1 MTDIQHQQLLT
12 ELLNE
17 IGRADSR
24 FEPPQEMEERVLKY
38 WDGDGSARAT
48 RIRRKPRMHVGIVP
62 GVAGALVA
70 AVLLIV
76 AVNRSSRQPSAGPAP
91 VAQPE
96 VRARLP
102 VVEAPTPAATSP
114 AVRSRPIATV
124 RRELEKRSQR
134 AAQQSEIVS
143 FVPLSPD
150 ARQDLLGSFQ
160 VARVLLPREALAD
173 LGVVL
178 DANRVGE
185 PIQADVV
192 FGEDGLARAIRLAQ
206 QDTGRS
212 Q

>member
-17 IGRADSR
+17 IGRADSQ
-24 FEPPQEMEERVLKY
+24 FDPPQEMEERVLKY
-38 WDGDGSARAT
+38 WDTDGIVRAT
-48 RIRRKPRMHVGIVP
+48 RIRRKPRMRVGIVP
-62 GVAGALVA
+62 AVAGALVA
-70 AVLLIV
+70 AVLLII
-76 AVNRSSRQPSAGPAP
+76 AVNRSSRQPTAGPAP

-96 VRARLP
+96 VRAQPP

-114 AVRSRPIATV
+114 AVRSRPIAIV
-124 RRELEKRSQR
+124 GPQLEKRSQR
-134 AAQQSEIVS
+134 AAKQSEIVS

-150 ARQDLLGSFQ
+150 ARQELVGSFQ

-192 FGEDGLARAIRLAQ
+192 FGEDGLARAIRLAP
-206 QDTGRS
+206 QDTRRF